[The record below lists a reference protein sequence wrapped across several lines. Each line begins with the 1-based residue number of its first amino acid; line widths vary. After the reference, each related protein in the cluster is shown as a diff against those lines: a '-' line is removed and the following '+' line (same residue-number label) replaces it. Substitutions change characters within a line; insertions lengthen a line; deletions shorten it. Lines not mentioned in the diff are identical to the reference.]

1 MDDKVSTFSK
11 QYKMDSIKMFCYIKI
26 TMHILF
32 VITLSNTLQAKS
44 NMIKI
49 HNNTNKTNASKSKL
63 KQSLVLVS
71 YIKGVKKTSISFFSE
86 DNKVSTTPIK
96 VMPSNELL
104 NKKTIKVVN
113 LLKNDS
119 ITNIVIYNKKIR
131 LLFKIPPYKTLLGKN
146 HQQRYNLLLGFY
158 ESNSSFQTQK
168 YHTGLEQLFREMK
181 AFAKQ
186 NRDQGMLDEID
197 FMTLYYKSV
206 TLSANENIVFL
217 ESAHLDALKDGTP
230 WKIFL
235 TKWYLSQVLKGDR
248 SKIAQVLYL
257 QTEASEMLEN
267 GFEHPSAAYL
277 NYMLANANYSYSDM
291 KLAKKYYRRAI
302 KFADSEAS
310 QATRSRCFNE
320 MGLVYRK
327 LNQLDSSDVFLKKA
341 LSISLKHSDSI
352 MECIISGNLG
362 ENQYL
367 RHHYEE
373 AIPLLQKDADM
384 AMRGSETGLASNA
397 LLLLADCYLMLG
409 NRSKST
415 EMLTLGREYAYKSN
429 QYARLKTLYPI
440 LSKWNAIE
448 GQGELAAMYLDSTRL
463 VTDSLQRIEML
474 LKVVPTEE
482 LYKLSNLE
490 LNKEEQKLE
499 IANRKLTIALMF
511 IVLCVMVISFL
522 SYRAFIQRKQK
533 RITSENVQLKTD
545 LLQAQQKLDSFL
557 LLKSNSIAV
566 ESDISNKPIS
576 TEQDLQ
582 RFKELFD
589 AAHLGF
595 RQGLKYKYPILT
607 DSENLLLCLLKL
619 NLSNKEIA
627 SLLGVGINA
636 VQQQQRRARVKLSLN
651 TVAELRT
658 VAQNS

>member
-1 MDDKVSTFSK
+1 M
-11 QYKMDSIKMFCYIKI
+11 KI
-26 TMHILF
+26 IVQLL
-32 VITLSNTLQAKS
+32 VIIGITHTTIQAKS
-44 NMIKI
+44 NGFNNLSSNTIKI
-49 HNNTNKTNASKSKL
+49 ITTKNAL
-63 KQSLVLVS
+63 KQPL
-71 YIKGVKKTSISFFSE
+71 GVCPVILFAKCSE
-86 DNKVSTTPIK
+86 LDFLGSGN
-96 VMPSNELL
+96 NY
-104 NKKTIKVVN
+104 
-113 LLKNDS
+113 LLKEQIQSMDKVLDMDVTSSVSVS
-119 ITNIVIYNKKIR
+119 INSMSTNSPLDVEKTR
-131 LLFKIPPYKTLLGKN
+131 VLFKIPPFKMLLGKT
-146 HQQRYNLLLGFY
+146 HVQRYNLLNAFY
-158 ESNSSFQTQK
+158 VSCHLNVQK
-168 YHTGLEQLFREMK
+168 YSFELEQLFIEMN
-181 AFAKQ
+181 AFAELHQ
-186 NRDQGMLDEID
+186 DEGMREEVEFLFIFYKLGTLSGDAGID
-197 FMTLYYKSV
+197 FM
-206 TLSANENIVFL
+206 
-217 ESAHLDALKDGTP
+217 ESTHQKAIKDGTP
-230 WKIFL
+230 WKVFL
-235 TKWYLSQVLKGDR
+235 AKWYLSQVLQGDR
-248 SKIAQVLYL
+248 SKIAQALYL

-267 GFEHPSAAYL
+267 GFEHPLAAYL

-291 KLAKKYYRRAI
+291 KLAKKYYKRAI
-302 KFADSEAS
+302 KFADSEGS

-320 MGLVYRK
+320 MGLVHRK
-327 LNQLDSSDVFLKKA
+327 LNQLDSSDGFLKKA

-352 MECIISGNLG
+352 MEGIISGNLG

-384 AMRGSETGLASNA
+384 AMRGLEAGLASNA

-409 NRSKST
+409 NRTKST

-448 GQGELAAMYLDSTRL
+448 GHGELAAMYLDSTRV

-474 LKVVPTEE
+474 LKVVPTED

-490 LNKEEQKLE
+490 LAKEEQKLE

-522 SYRAFIQRKQK
+522 SYRAFIRRKQK
-533 RITSENVQLKTD
+533 RLTSENVQLKTD

-557 LLKSNSIAV
+557 LLKSRSIV
-566 ESDISNKPIS
+566 PESDITNKPIS

-595 RQGLKYKYPILT
+595 RQGLKYKYPILSN
-607 DSENLLLCLLKL
+607 SEDLLLCLLKL

-658 VAQNS
+658 FAQNI